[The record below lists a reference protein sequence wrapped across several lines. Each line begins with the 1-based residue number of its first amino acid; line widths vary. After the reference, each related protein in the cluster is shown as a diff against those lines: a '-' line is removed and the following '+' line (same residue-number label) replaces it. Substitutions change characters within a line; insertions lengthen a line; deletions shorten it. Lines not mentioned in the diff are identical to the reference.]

1 MDCAQVRPLLPA
13 FLDGETVAAGE
24 AGAPDAALRI
34 AQHLE
39 TCADCAALA
48 ARQRALGQDLR
59 QALPL
64 RAPPALRARIAAL
77 AAPPAAAASVPATP
91 APLAPAEAPQPP
103 RPLRLL
109 RHLPTVIAAGLAAVT
124 AWSVA
129 SWWYGPG
136 PRDLLVHDLVA
147 AHVRAL
153 LPGHGPDVLS
163 SDHHTV
169 KPWFTGRLDYA
180 PWVEDLAEQGFPL
193 RGGRV
198 DFIAGQRVAVLV
210 YQRGLHTIDLLVAPP
225 GLGADGLART
235 VAEGYNV
242 FAWTAQGQGFV
253 AISDASLEE
262 LKALGAAAVRGQDGP
277 RPGVDGGAPGRTP

>member
-13 FLDGETVAAGE
+13 FVDGESVAAG
-24 AGAPDAALRI
+24 DDALRI

-39 TCADCAALA
+39 TCADCVALA
-48 ARQRALGQDLR
+48 ARQRALGQELR

-77 AAPPAAAASVPATP
+77 TTPVAAASVPAAP
-91 APLAPAEAPQPP
+91 APPAPAVAPQPS
-103 RPLRLL
+103 RPLRLR
-109 RHLPTVIAAGLAAVT
+109 RHLPAALAAGLAAVA

-180 PWVEDLAEQGFPL
+180 PWVEDLAAQGFPL
-193 RGGRV
+193 RGGRI
-198 DFIAGQRVAVLV
+198 DFIAGQRVAVLI
-210 YQRGLHTIDLLVAPP
+210 YQRGLHTIDVLVAPP
-225 GLGADGLART
+225 GLGCDRLART

-253 AISDASLEE
+253 AISDASLDE
-262 LKALGAAAVRGQDGP
+262 LEALGDAARGQAVQ
-277 RPGVDGGAPGRTP
+277 RPGGNAGEPGRRP